1 MFMTSL
7 LDFLGVFG
15 VLFGVFLGIYFSAGK
30 ANVKIGKGGGLRKN
44 KSVSYTAFTLV
55 ELLVVIAII
64 GVLIALLLPA
74 VQAAREAARR
84 MQCTNHLK
92 QIGIGVHNFNDT
104 NNGLPPLY
112 VGYLRASFWIVIMP
126 HMEQSNLYDLIK
138 TGPTLGGRDGINRLI
153 YDFGTPSDTIWT
165 NLTAEQQK
173 GFGAVSYLKCPTRRS
188 GTEISTADTAAPYAP
203 GAHTDYGLVYYVRDR
218 TSGGTIHD
226 LRNGWTTYT
235 LYATTA
241 FNGTSGPW
249 RPPAYENNGSA
260 GIANDSSNWKPRD
273 TMAWWA
279 DGTSNQLIVGEKHIS
294 TSAATSGASWAW
306 NIAPAEQ
313 HPTILDQSYLMGGV
327 VTTASSSTDC
337 TYATARIIHPQI
349 SLRKPADIP
358 PAATATDF
366 WGHLTFG
373 SWHKGV
379 CNFLLGDGSVRGVA
393 ITTDPEKVLAR
404 LAEVD
409 DGNPVSLP

>member
-1 MFMTSL
+1 MQLSS
-7 LDFLGVFG
+7 
-15 VLFGVFLGIYFSAGK
+15 FSSPP
-30 ANVKIGKGGGLRKN
+30 L
-44 KSVSYTAFTLV
+44 TLV

-104 NNGLPPLY
+104 KDGLPPLY
-112 VGYLRASFWIVIMP
+112 VGYLRASFWITIMP
-126 HMEQSNLYDLIK
+126 FTEQSNLYEIIT
-138 TGPTLGGRDGINRLI
+138 TGPTLGGRNGINRLI
-153 YDFGTPSDTIWT
+153 YYFDDPTEGIWA
-165 NLTAEQQK
+165 NLTEEQQK
-173 GFGAVSYLKCPTRRS
+173 GFGAVPYLKCPTRRS
-188 GTEISTADTAAPYAP
+188 GTEISTADTVTPYPP
-203 GAHTDYGLVYYVRDR
+203 GAHTDYGLVFYVRDR

-241 FNGTSGPW
+241 FASASGPW
-249 RPPAYENNGSA
+249 RPATYENNGSA
-260 GIANDSSNWKPRD
+260 SIAGDSSNWKSRD
-273 TMAWWA
+273 NMAWWA

-294 TSAATSGASWAW
+294 TSPATSSPDWAW
-306 NIAPAEQ
+306 NIAPAQ
-313 HPTILDQSYLMGGV
+313 QGPTVLDQTYLMGGV
-327 VTTASSSTDC
+327 VASSTASTDC
-337 TYATARIIHPQI
+337 GYATARIIHPQI
-349 SLRKPADIP
+349 PLRKPSDIP

-366 WGHLTFG
+366 WGHITFG

-393 ITTDPEKVLAR
+393 ITTDPENILSR